1 MLNKKYKLKI
11 ILFSTAFVLFGLIS
25 SISVYNQINNNHNNN
40 KGETQ
45 KKIDTDIQKELNKN
59 NLSPEEK
66 SKMNEREKLLKT
78 YGENANKIIN
88 SVKLGE
94 DNNKE
99 FPKEDTNKLYN
110 NLIKL
115 AQNANYDKVLD
126 RVDKELETYKFKEE
140 YNWKIGN
147 VYSDANIM
155 LSTLTAP
162 IQGKGYM
169 VKNLKDPNMLLIGT
183 LMIPEESRRDVI
195 LEKTSLSPIFDGPV
209 TILSSETL
217 DTKDSVYAEIST
229 KIEHFKDIYKINFK
243 IENFLLYAY
252 IIDSGEENP
261 LFYKIVNDECN
272 ETPYKDIN
280 YWISLGNN

>member
-94 DNNKE
+94 DNNRE

-209 TILSSETL
+209 TILSSEIL
-217 DTKDSVYAEIST
+217 DTEDSVYAEIST